1 MTPEKLKELMNK
13 PLVATGSVSLVAA
26 AATDNGKPDN
36 GNKRMEI
43 LAYTGGLIMVDKW
56 SLPVGINLAGLTWSA
71 ETALPILCQHNTHS
85 LDAIC
90 GQAER
95 IRVDGANLVIEGRF
109 MPVMEDAKKVLELVK
124 AGYRFQASVGVSPS
138 DVLYIDEG
146 ESVMLNS
153 AEVFGPCY
161 IVRAGKLNEVSI
173 VPLGADGSTQ
183 TAIAAAASTTTKE
196 VTEMTPEEKKSV
208 KAAAPDTATVEAA
221 QTAERDRVASV
232 IAACKGH
239 EDIMAQAVKEGWN
252 AEKAELACLKA
263 EKADAEK
270 AKKEADIKAARPS
283 APAII
288 DLKAAA
294 PHDAKTIVA
303 AACMGAAMS
312 DKNIEA
318 HCKGVDLDAAHDL
331 GIRRLSDV
339 FAAFGISYRPGDD
352 VGMTKALRA
361 AFSSADIPNVLSN
374 VAHKFVLAGF
384 GSAGEY
390 WRVVSR
396 AIPVSDF
403 KQVKGVR
410 LVMSGLLKSLAKGGE
425 LQHVDLSDEARN
437 IQAATKGSIVGITR
451 EDLINDDLGVLAL
464 IPEHFGLMAG
474 RTINTDVFG
483 AISTTGSDYG
493 ATATGA
499 LNLDNVAAAYAKAMT
514 IKDGEGNPLG
524 LMPNILLCSP
534 TNYITARGI
543 YQSETITGA
552 SSKTARDNVM
562 RGVLNPVTAP
572 YLPATGTAYW
582 LFNEAFPLVDVAF
595 LGGRQ
600 TPVVE
605 TANVDF
611 NQLGIQMRCYFDYGA
626 SKGETKAALYS
637 TGA

>member
-1 MTPEKLKELMNK
+1 MTPDKIKELMKK

-26 AATDNGKPDN
+26 AADNGKPDS

-43 LAYTGGLIMVDKW
+43 LAYTGGLINVDRW
-56 SLPVGINLAGLTWSA
+56 ELPVGIALEGLTWGDQ
-71 ETALPILCQHNTHS
+71 TALPILCLHDSHS
-85 LDAIC
+85 IDAIC
-90 GQAER
+90 GQTER
-95 IRVDGANLVIEGRF
+95 IRVDGNKLVVEGKF

-124 AGYRFQASVGVSPS
+124 AGYKFQASVGVSPS

-146 ESVMLNS
+146 ENTMLNG
-153 AEVFGPCY
+153 AEVAGPCY
-161 IVRAGKLNEVSI
+161 LVRAGKLNEVSI

-183 TAIAAAASTTTKE
+183 TAIAAAANTNKE
-196 VTEMTPEEKKSV
+196 GTMPEDKNKKPV
-208 KAAAPDTATVEAA
+208 VAAQPTDTATVEAA

-239 EDIMAQAVKEGWN
+239 DDIMAQAVKEGWT

-263 EKADAEK
+263 EKAAAEK
-270 AKKEADIKAARPS
+270 AKKEAEIQAARPG
-283 APAII
+283 APSII
-288 DLKAAA
+288 DLRAAA

-312 DKNIEA
+312 DKHLEA

-339 FAAFGISYRPGDD
+339 FAASGVSYRPGDD
-352 VGMTKALRA
+352 ASMMKALRA

-374 VAHKFVLAGF
+374 IAQKFVLAGF
-384 GSAGEY
+384 GDAGEY
-390 WRVVSR
+390 WRAVSR
-396 AIPVSDF
+396 AYAVTDF
-403 KQVKGVR
+403 KTVKGVR
-410 LVMSGLLKSLAKGGE
+410 LVMGGLLKPLAKGGE

-437 IQAATKGSIVGITR
+437 IKAATKGSIVGITR

-464 IPEHFGLMAG
+464 IPEGFGMMAG
-474 RTINTDVFG
+474 RTINKDVFA
-483 AISTTGSDYG
+483 AISTTAADYG
-493 ATATGA
+493 ATASGA
-499 LNLDNVAAAYAKAMT
+499 LNLANVAAAYGSAMT
-514 IKDGEGNPLG
+514 IKDASGNPLG
-524 LMPNILLCSP
+524 LLPDRILCSP
-534 TNYITARGI
+534 TNYITARSI

-552 SSKTARDNVM
+552 SSKEGRDNVM
-562 RGVLNPVTAP
+562 RNLLNPITAP
-572 YLPATGTAYW
+572 YLSGTAYW
-582 LFNEAFPLVDVAF
+582 LFSSAFPLVDVAF

-605 TANVDF
+605 TANADF
-611 NQLGIQMRCYFDYGA
+611 NQLGIQMRCYFDYGP